1 MSQPERH
8 ICRTFHIDTNRV
20 NARSCLAN
28 MNKLEKWHK
37 DDVITLAMSEVAQS
51 EAAAGGDQNRKSK
64 AYGYIFTETLAST
77 PNEKKRLRE
86 IEGILFPAGAQSEN
100 ERNDV
105 AVVFNAIK
113 YEAILISNDGDSRRQ
128 PGGMLGNRQELK
140 RLGAE
145 ILNDEEA
152 VQLVRGLIKKRD
164 ERTRRYC
171 ERAGKPLPDWAGKD
185 SAE

>member
-1 MSQPERH
+1 
-8 ICRTFHIDTNRV
+8 
-20 NARSCLAN
+20 

-77 PNEKKRLRE
+77 PNEKKRLQE

-113 YEAILISNDGDSRRQ
+113 YEAILITNDGDSRRQ
-128 PGGMLGNRQELK
+128 PGGMLGNRQALK

-152 VQLVRGLIKKRD
+152 VQLVRDLIKKRD
-164 ERTRRYC
+164 ERIRQYC
-171 ERAGKPLPDWAGKD
+171 ERTGKLLPDWAGKD
-185 SAE
+185 SADSG